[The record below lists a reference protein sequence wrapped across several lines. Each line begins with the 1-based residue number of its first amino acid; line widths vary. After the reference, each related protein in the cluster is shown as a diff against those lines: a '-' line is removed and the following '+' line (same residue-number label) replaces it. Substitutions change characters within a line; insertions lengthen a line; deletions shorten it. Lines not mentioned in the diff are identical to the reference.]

1 MKKTISQLLLKITA
15 RFDPW
20 LFAIFPQATV
30 EEKCRFDLLD
40 RGYVNTRYK
49 RNYSLIR
56 GDLMY
61 LAERVEGFGGGGS
74 HRTIVAFSLQPR
86 QVGDGGDSITWG

>member
-1 MKKTISQLLLKITA
+1 MKKTLSQLLLKITA
-15 RFDPW
+15 WFEPW

-40 RGYVNTRYK
+40 LAYVNTRYK
-49 RNYSLIR
+49 RNYSLIG

-61 LAERVEGFGGGGS
+61 LAARVEGFGGGGS
-74 HRTIVAFSLQPR
+74 HRTSAAFSLHAQ
-86 QVGDGGDSITWG
+86 QVGDEGDSITRG

>member
-1 MKKTISQLLLKITA
+1 M
-15 RFDPW
+15 
-20 LFAIFPQATV
+20 
-30 EEKCRFDLLD
+30 
-40 RGYVNTRYK
+40 NTRYK

-74 HRTIVAFSLQPR
+74 HRISAAFSLHAR
-86 QVGDGGDSITWG
+86 QVGYWGDSITWG